1 MKAKTENGKMTIFLE
16 GRIDTTNAAQTEK
29 ELLSDVE
36 NRAADTTKLVL
47 DASELE
53 YISSAGLRVLMKLRK
68 SFGGDISVINVS
80 PDVYDI
86 FEVTGFNEL
95 FTVEKRFRELS
106 VDGCEII
113 GKGFYGTVYR
123 IDPETIVKVYHTPDS
138 LPMIRNEQN
147 LAKRAFIKGVPTAI
161 SYDIVKVGDC
171 YGSVFELL
179 NADTFNDILI
189 RQPERFDEMLR
200 IYIDFIKTVHS
211 AEMDADTLPMARDI
225 FIGYLD
231 VIKNYLT
238 AEQYECL
245 KKLLSALPDD
255 IHIVHG
261 DFQMK
266 NVMLVDNE
274 PMLIDMDTLST
285 GQPIFDLQALYVTY
299 VLFGEDDPNNLRD
312 FLGLPNDWG
321 SRIWQSIIRY
331 YFDTDDAEKLA
342 EISDKIRLAASVRF
356 LYLLAATDLKN
367 GELGAKRISRAQ
379 QYISELISKYD
390 SLLL

>member
-1 MKAKTENGKMTIFLE
+1 MKAKTENGKMTVFLE

-36 NRAADTTKLVL
+36 SRTADTASLVL

-123 IDPETIVKVYHTPDS
+123 IDPETIVKVYNTPDS

-189 RQPERFDEMLR
+189 HQPERFDEMIR
-200 IYIDFIKTVHS
+200 IYIGFIKTVHS
-211 AEMDADTLPMARDI
+211 AEMDAGTLPMARDI

-238 AEQYECL
+238 AEQHECL
-245 KKLLSALPDD
+245 KKRLSALPDD
-255 IHIVHG
+255 LHIVHG

-312 FLGLPNDWG
+312 FLGLPNDCG

-331 YFDTDDAEKLA
+331 YFDTDDAAKLA

-356 LYLLAATDLKN
+356 LYLLAVTDLKN
-367 GELGAKRISRAQ
+367 GELGTKRIRRAQ

-390 SLLL
+390 SLIL